1 MKSKPR
7 REPFQRLSATPK
19 TVETV
24 FPSTCRSTGL
34 KPGITGR
41 TPELGIHTLMRCVF
55 ASLSLLLLSAIL
67 CLAEDAPF
75 NSATISG
82 LGARNIGS
90 ATMSGRISAL
100 AGTREASG
108 KITLFVG
115 AASGGVW
122 KSDDSGTRYRPVFD
136 EQPVQSIGAVAL
148 DPKNSKN
155 VWVGAGESW
164 TRNSVSIGDGIYKSI
179 DGGETWAHSGLDRS
193 ERIAKIAVSP
203 KDSGTVFAAV
213 PGALWSDS
221 PDRGLYK
228 TSDGG
233 KTWKQVLKG
242 PNLSTGC
249 TDVAIDPANPDIMF
263 AAMWDFRRKGWEYR
277 SGGQTPTEPSASGLF
292 RSTDGGN
299 TWTEI
304 RPETNKGFPKKPYG
318 RIAVAIA
325 PSNAKRVYAFVES
338 PDSALFVSDDGGV
351 TWDKRDKS
359 RWMVWRPFY
368 FANLIVDP
376 KNPDRVF
383 KTDGALIV
391 SEDAGKSF
399 AVVGGGMH
407 GDVHDVWID
416 PINTQVV
423 FAGDDGGMWYSYN
436 GGAKWWK
443 AENLPV
449 SQFYHVSVDDKDPY
463 RVYGGLQDNS
473 SFVGESQYPGGV
485 TNAQW
490 ENMYNGDGFW
500 MFQDPADPDYIYAE
514 YQGGEIARVNRQ
526 THEARNIKPR
536 PNYKEKL
543 RFNWNTPIA
552 LSPNEKGTI
561 YIGAQFLFRSRDHG
575 QTWERISPDLTTND
589 PEKQKQEQSGG
600 VTVDNSSAEMHTT
613 IYSISESPKDKSL
626 IWVGTDDGNLQLTRD
641 GGKTWTNVIGNVPG
655 LPKNSWV
662 TWVQASNFNAGTAYA
677 AFDRHTFGDMTP
689 YVFKTSDYGKTW
701 TPLVSAQDAKGVRGY
716 AHVIKED
723 LVKPDLLFLGTEFGL
738 WVSIDDGKN
747 WAQFKGNHFP
757 AVAVRDLAIQPR
769 DNDLVL
775 ATHGRGIWIIDDI
788 TPLRALTPDLLKQ
801 EVAFVS
807 ARPVQ
812 QRIVGAGGW
821 ANGDAVF
828 VGDNPPDAAV
838 INYYQRERHLFGK
851 LKLEVLDSSGH
862 VVDELPASKRPGLN
876 RVTWP
881 MRVKPPR
888 VPPGAQI
895 AYAGVRGPRLVPG
908 AYTVRLTKAGKVS
921 ETKLTVG
928 LDRRAKF
935 NAADREAQFGAA
947 MKVHAL
953 FDEES
958 ALMDRI
964 IALRKAL
971 AQSGGALPEGDP
983 LRKNVTDFDGKVDAV
998 RKKIVATTEG
1008 GAITGEERLREH
1020 TDQLYGAI
1028 LSYEGKPG
1036 GYQIAYSDALKRE
1049 LSDVTKE
1056 FDQLL
1061 AKDLPALNESL
1072 KSKGQ
1077 QPISAPSTNVGATG
1091 VTHGSGG
1098 PVGGAG
1104 PFLPADFRISH

>member
-1 MKSKPR
+1 MRILKLNYK
-7 REPFQRLSATPK
+7 K
-19 TVETV
+19 GNGV
-24 FPSTCRSTGL
+24 ST
-34 KPGITGR
+34 
-41 TPELGIHTLMRCVF
+41 MVRCVL
-55 ASLSLLLLSAIL
+55 ASLSLLLFSAIL
-67 CLAEDAPF
+67 CYAENTSF
-75 NSATISG
+75 TSASVSG

-90 ATMSGRISAL
+90 ATMSGRISAI
-100 AGTREASG
+100 AGKREPSG
-108 KITLFVG
+108 KVTLFVG

-136 EQPVQSIGAVAL
+136 EQPVQSIGAIAL
-148 DPKNSKN
+148 APKNSKT
-155 VWVGAGESW
+155 VWVGTGEAW
-164 TRNSVSIGDGIYKSI
+164 TRNSVSIGDGIYKST
-179 DGGETWAHSGLDRS
+179 DGGETWTRSGLEKS
-193 ERIAKIAVSP
+193 ERIAKIAVHP
-203 KDSGTVFAAV
+203 KNGETVFAAV

-228 TSDGG
+228 TTDGG
-233 KTWKQVLKG
+233 KTWNQILKG
-242 PNLSTGC
+242 QNLSTGC
-249 TDVAIDPANPDIMF
+249 TDVAIDPENPDIMF

-277 SGGQTPTEPSASGLF
+277 SGGENPTASSASGLF

-299 TWTEI
+299 TWAEI
-304 RPETNKGFPKKPYG
+304 TPEANKGFAKKPYG
-318 RIAVAIA
+318 RLAVAIA
-325 PSNAKRVYAFVES
+325 PSDPKRVYAFVES
-338 PDSALFVSDDGGV
+338 PESALFVSDDGGA

-359 RWMVWRPFY
+359 QWMVWRPFY

-376 KNPDRVF
+376 KNPNRIF
-383 KTDGALIV
+383 KTDGAMIV
-391 SEDAGKSF
+391 SEDGGKSF
-399 AVVGGGMH
+399 AVVGGFGGMH

-416 PINTQVV
+416 PGNTQVV
-423 FAGDDGGMWYSYN
+423 FSGDDGGMWYSYN
-436 GGAKWWK
+436 GGSKWWK

-473 SFVGESQYPGGV
+473 SFVGESQYPGGI

-500 MFQDPADPDYIYAE
+500 MFPDPADPDYIYAE
-514 YQGGEIARVNRQ
+514 YQGGEIARVNRD

-613 IYSISESPKDKSL
+613 IYSISESSKDKSL

-641 GGKTWTNVIGNVPG
+641 GGKTWTNVVGNVPG

-662 TWVQASNFNAGTAYA
+662 SWVQASNFNAGTAYA

-689 YVFKTSDYGKTW
+689 YVFKTTDYGKTW
-701 TPLVSAQDAKGVRGY
+701 TPLASAQDAKGVRGY

-738 WVSIDDGKN
+738 WVSIDGGKN
-747 WAQFKGNHFP
+747 WAQFKGSHFP
-757 AVAVRDLAIQPR
+757 AVAVRDLAIQSR

-812 QRIVGAGGW
+812 QRIEGSGGW

-828 VGDNPPDAAV
+828 VGDNPPEAAV

-851 LKLEVLDSSGH
+851 LKLEVLDSSGR
-862 VVDELPASKRPGLN
+862 VIDELPASKRPGLN

-888 VPPGAQI
+888 VPPAAQI

-908 AYTVRLTKAGKVS
+908 VYTVRLTKAGKVS
-921 ETKLTVG
+921 ETKMTVG

-935 NAADREAQFGAA
+935 SAADRKAQFDSA
-947 MKVHAL
+947 MKVHSL

-964 IALRKAL
+964 VALRKAL
-971 AQSGGALPEGDP
+971 AQSPAMAGLPEGDP
-983 LRKNVTDFDGKVDAV
+983 LRKDISDFDGKVDAV

-1036 GYQIAYSDALKRE
+1036 GYQIAYVDALKRE

-1061 AKDLPALNESL
+1061 AKDLPALNEAL

-1077 QPISAPSTNVGATG
+1077 QPIPAPSSNVGATD
-1091 VTHGSGG
+1091 VKQGSGSAT
-1098 PVGGAG
+1098 GGTG

>member
-1 MKSKPR
+1 MDFAR
-7 REPFQRLSATPK
+7 SAFG
-19 TVETV
+19 V
-24 FPSTCRSTGL
+24 
-34 KPGITGR
+34 
-41 TPELGIHTLMRCVF
+41 RCVF
-55 ASLSLLLLSAIL
+55 ASLSVLFLPAVP
-67 CLAEDAPF
+67 CHAEESPY

-82 LGARNIGS
+82 LGTRNIGS
-90 ATMSGRISAL
+90 ATMSGRISAI
-100 AGTREASG
+100 AGTREPSG

-136 EQPVQSIGAVAL
+136 EQRAQSIGAIAL

-155 VWVGAGESW
+155 VWVGTGESW
-164 TRNSVSIGDGIYKSI
+164 TRNSVSIGDGIYKST
-179 DGGETWAHSGLDRS
+179 DGGETWSRAGLEKS
-193 ERIAKIAVSP
+193 ERVARIAVDP
-203 KDSGTVFAAV
+203 RDGDTVFVAV

-228 TSDGG
+228 TIDGG

-249 TDVAIDPANPDIMF
+249 TSIAIDPSNPDVMF
-263 AAMWDFRRKGWEYR
+263 ATMWDFRRKGWEYR
-277 SGGQTPTEPSASGLF
+277 SGGESPTAPSASGMF
-292 RSTDGGN
+292 RSADGGN

-304 RPETNKGFPKKPYG
+304 TPEANKGFPKKPYG

-338 PDSALFVSDDGGV
+338 PESALFVSDDGGT

-359 RWMVWRPFY
+359 QWMVWRPFY
-368 FANLIVDP
+368 FANLVVDP

-383 KTDGALIV
+383 KPDGSLIV
-391 SEDAGKSF
+391 SEDGGKSF
-399 AVVGGGMH
+399 AVVGGFVGAH
-407 GDVHDVWID
+407 GDAHDVWID
-416 PINTQVV
+416 PTNTQVV
-423 FAGDDGGMWYSYN
+423 FVGDDGGMWYSYN
-436 GGAKWWK
+436 GGSKWWK
-443 AENLPV
+443 GENLPV
-449 SQFYHVSVDDKDPY
+449 SQFYHVSVDDSDPY

-473 SFVGESQYPGGV
+473 SWVGDSQYPGGI

-500 MFQDPADPDYIYAE
+500 MFEDPADSNYIYAE
-514 YQGGEIARVNRQ
+514 YQGGEIGRVNRN

-561 YIGAQFLFRSRDHG
+561 YVGAQFLFRSRDHG

-589 PEKQKQEQSGG
+589 PVKQKQEQSGG
-600 VTVDNSSAEMHTT
+600 VTVDNSSAEIHTT
-613 IYSISESPKDKSL
+613 IYSICESPKDKNL
-626 IWVGTDDGNLQLTRD
+626 IWVGTDDGDLQLTRD
-641 GGKTWTNVIGNVPG
+641 SGKTWNNVVGDVPG

-662 TWVQASNFNAGTAYA
+662 SWVQASNFNAGTAYA
-677 AFDRHTFGDMTP
+677 AFDRHTFGDMAP
-689 YVFKTSDYGKTW
+689 YVFRTTDYGNTW
-701 TPLVSAQDAKGVRGY
+701 APLVTAQDLKGVRGY

-723 LVKPDLLFLGTEFGL
+723 LIKSDLLFLGTEFGL
-738 WVSIDDGKN
+738 WVSIDGGKN

-769 DNDLVL
+769 ENDLIL
-775 ATHGRGIWIIDDI
+775 ATHGRGIWIVDDI
-788 TPLRALTPDLLKQ
+788 TPLRALTPDLMSQ

-812 QRIVGAGGW
+812 QRIEGSGGW

-838 INYYQRERHLFGK
+838 ITYYQRARHLFGK
-851 LKLEVLDSSGH
+851 LKLEILDESGRGL
-862 VVDELPASKRPGLN
+862 DELPASKRPGLN
-876 RVTWP
+876 RVTWT
-881 MRVKPPR
+881 MRAKPPR
-888 VPPGAQI
+888 VPPGAQVSS
-895 AYAGVRGPRLVPG
+895 AGTRGPRLVPG
-908 AYTVRLTKAGKVS
+908 VYTVRLTKARKVS

-935 NAADREAQFGAA
+935 RGAARKAQFDAA

-953 FDEES
+953 FGDES
-958 ALMDRI
+958 ALMERI

-971 AQSGGALPEGDP
+971 AENGAALPEGDP
-983 LRKNVTDFDGKVDAV
+983 LRKQMSDFDGRVDAV
-998 RKKIVATTEG
+998 RKKIVATSEG

-1036 GYQIAYSDALKRE
+1036 GYQTAYIDALKRE
-1049 LSDVTKE
+1049 LSDVTKQ
-1056 FDQLL
+1056 FDELL
-1061 AKDLPALNESL
+1061 ASDLPALNESL
-1072 KSKGQ
+1072 KAKGQ
-1077 QPISAPSTNVGATG
+1077 QSIEAP
-1091 VTHGSGG
+1091 
-1098 PVGGAG
+1098 
-1104 PFLPADFRISH
+1104 PAKAAVNE